1 MYTFLRPWIY
11 MDMIVLNENLDIK
24 VGYVSYTHNIEN
36 IYDEN
41 V

>member
-1 MYTFLRPWIY
+1 MY
-11 MDMIVLNENLDIK
+11 MIVLNENLYIK
-24 VGYVSYTHNIEN
+24 VGYVSYTHNTEN